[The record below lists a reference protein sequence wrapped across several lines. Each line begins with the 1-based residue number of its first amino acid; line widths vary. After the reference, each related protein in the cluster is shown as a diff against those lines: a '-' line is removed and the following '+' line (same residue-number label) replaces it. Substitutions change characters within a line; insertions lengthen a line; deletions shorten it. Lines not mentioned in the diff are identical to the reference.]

1 MSVAPT
7 CCGRSDMFW
16 DSGPACRTS
25 CLRPLLRR
33 ERHSTCEK
41 CPIILHDGNFPRWG
55 GRSRVLMQFNDFCK
69 RGTNEEQFTTRIHLS
84 YIVMPGYLGTREC
97 RRRGCVCA
105 TRLASVNITVFLI
118 AASGCLMNFL
128 YPYFPPL
135 YNFIAKFP
143 LCAISN
149 FIWIW
154 ELIYVHS
161 QFVDD
166 KWCVYFKIFLV

>member
-41 CPIILHDGNFPRWG
+41 CPIILHDGKLFAS
-55 GRSRVLMQFNDFCK
+55 GRTLESFNAIQRLLQARHE
-69 RGTNEEQFTTRIHLS
+69 RGAIHNADPPFLYRDAGVS
-84 YIVMPGYLGTREC
+84 WNTWVPEAWLCVRDSISEC
-97 RRRGCVCA
+97 EHRG
-105 TRLASVNITVFLI
+105 FLI

-135 YNFIAKFP
+135 YNFIEKFS
-143 LCAISN
+143 CVISK
-149 FIWIW
+149 FILLLVS

-161 QFVDD
+161 QFIDD
-166 KWCVYFKIFLV
+166 KWGVY